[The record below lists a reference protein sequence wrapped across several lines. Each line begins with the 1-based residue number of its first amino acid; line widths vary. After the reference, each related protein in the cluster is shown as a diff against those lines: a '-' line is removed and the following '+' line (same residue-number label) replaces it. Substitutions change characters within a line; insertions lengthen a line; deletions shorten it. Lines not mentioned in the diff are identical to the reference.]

1 MIHQFR
7 RANTIGLSP
16 ARSSSA
22 SNANSKSP
30 TYLQVK
36 QLKMKATID
45 NSRMN
50 FLCVGGRNSIWN
62 TVGFFLH
69 IEMMVSNQSRF
80 VVAPFGFFLLHF

>member
-50 FLCVGGRNSIWN
+50 FVCGWAEFDMEYGRIFY
-62 TVGFFLH
+62 TL
-69 IEMMVSNQSRF
+69 R
-80 VVAPFGFFLLHF
+80 